1 MNNCICG
8 EKGTLPPG
16 VADAGNARALAALGF
31 DGVKI
36 DGCGPD
42 RNVSRFAELVDA
54 AASGR
59 AIMIED
65 CNDDPNWDRGSADA
79 SVFSDRGCQVSGGG
93 FYRVGG
99 DIFDNWEAVLD
110 RVQQMAGYPNP
121 DPWHPPLQRRCS
133 PPHRA
138 EEARSGSSCHNSTC
152 ASRCRRIR

>member
-65 CNDDPNWDRGSADA
+65 CNDDP
-79 SVFSDRGCQVSGGG
+79 
-93 FYRVGG
+93 
-99 DIFDNWEAVLD
+99 
-110 RVQQMAGYPNP
+110 
-121 DPWHPPLQRRCS
+121 
-133 PPHRA
+133 
-138 EEARSGSSCHNSTC
+138 
-152 ASRCRRIR
+152 